1 MDTSTSTSASAMNAA
16 GADSLTDAAMVDT
29 AWRRCEF
36 CDCKTNAGE
45 RICCRRGRD
54 ADRRTWNRAALLV
67 R

>member
-1 MDTSTSTSASAMNAA
+1 MDTNAVIVA
-16 GADSLTDAAMVDT
+16 GAESVTETIEPAFADT

-54 ADRRTWNRAALLV
+54 ADRRIWNRAALLA

>member
-1 MDTSTSTSASAMNAA
+1 MDTNTAPVVNAA
-16 GADSLTDAAMVDT
+16 GTDSLTDPAIADT

-54 ADRRTWNRAALLV
+54 ADRKTWNRAALLV
-67 R
+67 G

>member
-1 MDTSTSTSASAMNAA
+1 MYTDTADVANAA
-16 GADSLTDAAMVDT
+16 GTDRAGPADAGT

-54 ADRRTWNRAALLV
+54 ADRRNWDRAALLA